1 MARQK
6 GQNKQRIKKIK
17 QKKVL
22 KKLDENK
29 SKIKRQ
35 KPINAKSKKSNQ
47 KLVPS
52 AKEKIKTN
60 SKRKVQKPSQSKDT
74 NKSSSRPRV
83 TPLPGKSRG
92 PHPRGPS
99 DKDVM
104 EIVSTLPKH
113 GYVTMNSTGYVFLD
127 LDDDWIF
134 KLGDVMAEYG
144 FETPPY
150 FYGTEP
156 TGAHVTMVPANL
168 SSRFSKDNVPLGKK
182 VNFQVVK
189 AKVFYP
195 KRRWYGTEA
204 GYFVWIKSNELLK
217 ISRSLAGPRYNP
229 SYGMFH
235 IVVGVRSIK
244 TRDEMLKNEK

>member
-1 MARQK
+1 MARQS
-6 GQNKQRIKKIK
+6 GRSKQKIKKIK
-17 QKKVL
+17 QKKL
-22 KKLDENK
+22 IKKLDENK

-35 KPINAKSKKSNQ
+35 KPTTSRAKKSNQ
-47 KLVPS
+47 KLLPY
-52 AKEKIKTN
+52 AKGKAA
-60 SKRKVQKPSQSKDT
+60 RKVQKPSISKDED
-74 NKSSSRPRV
+74 NKRSLRPRV

-92 PHPRGPS
+92 PHPPGPS
-99 DKDVM
+99 DKAVK
-104 EIVSTLPKH
+104 EIISTLPKH

-134 KLGDVMAEYG
+134 KLSDVMSEYG

-168 SSRFSKDNVPLGKK
+168 SSRFSKDDVPLGKK
-182 VNFQVVK
+182 VNFQVAK
-189 AKVFYP
+189 ATMFYP

-204 GYFVWIKSNELLK
+204 GYFVWIKSSELLK
-217 ISRSLAGPRYNP
+217 IARKLAGPRYNP

-244 TRDEMLKNEK
+244 TRDEMIKNDE